1 MSLADPPGLVAKPE
15 SVASSER
22 DELLRLASVI
32 AHQLRSP
39 LSAVQ
44 TVLGSLLGGFAGPLD
59 PRQRWLVEKA
69 WERCGSGLGLVRN
82 LLRLRSL
89 GQLDEADLGPVN
101 MVAAISGAV
110 DAVRD
115 AAGERGVELELQVD
129 VPDVDGAW
137 VRGESAL
144 IGEIL
149 GVLLD
154 NAVKYTPQ
162 GGHVTA
168 RLTLV
173 EGAPQEGAAP
183 TVCAEVVDNGIGIP
197 AEGYERLFHEFYRSP
212 AAKNIVAEGTGL
224 GLAFAWRAA
233 RRLGGE
239 VVVEPSAS
247 GGVRAMAS
255 FPQRSEYS
263 RGVVSPVRA
272 PFTEETR
279 TVSQRVLVI
288 GGVTAGSK
296 AAARIMRLDPDAD
309 VTIVERGRFL
319 AYSGCG
325 LPYYI
330 SGEVTEQR
338 TLLETPLGSVRD
350 SAFFHQLKNV
360 RTYDLTEAIRIDRA
374 RRVVRLRRLID
385 GREHDQPYDRLII
398 ATGARPVIPDVPGS
412 DLGGVYTLQGIEDA
426 EAIRSRLQAPRTK
439 DVVIV
444 GAGLLGCQI
453 AEAAMMR
460 GARLTLI
467 EARPAILDIVD
478 EEIAALVQRILE
490 AHGVRVITGNP
501 VVAFEGE
508 GRVWAVRLAD
518 GTALSCDFVV
528 LAMGLLPEVD
538 LARDA
543 GLAIG
548 PTGAI
553 AVDRTLRTSDPV
565 VFAAGDCAEQVDLVT
580 GRPTWLSGA
589 APASMQGRV
598 AAANVCGGHEEYSGV
613 LGTTILKV
621 FDGTVARTGL
631 TEAEARHAGFTPV
644 VALLPGP
651 DRAHFVRNARSVVL
665 KLVVDGATGRLLGG
679 QGVGLGEVAKRI
691 DVLATALQAG
701 MNVHQ
706 LASLNL
712 AYAPAYSMAV
722 DNLIIAAN
730 VVRNKLDGR
739 FVGISPLELWE
750 LMRGDSPPLL
760 LDVRQPE
767 EYGRIRLA
775 GSRHIQ
781 LANLRS
787 RLRDLPRDRQI
798 VTVCSLGLRSYEASL
813 ILKSHGF
820 DDVRVLDGGLEAWP
834 FAAERLV

>member
-1 MSLADPPGLVAKPE
+1 MSHADPPGLVTKPE
-15 SVASSER
+15 SAGASER

-89 GQLDEADLGPVN
+89 GQLDEANLGPVN
-101 MVAAISGAV
+101 MMTAISAAV

-115 AAGERGVELELQVD
+115 AADERGVTLTLLVD
-129 VPDVDGAW
+129 VPDIDSAW
-137 VRGESAL
+137 VRGEAGL

-154 NAVKYTPQ
+154 NAVKYTPHDGQ
-162 GGHVTA
+162 VTV

-173 EGAPQEGAAP
+173 GAGPEAGATP
-183 TVCAEVVDNGIGIP
+183 KVCAEVVDNGIGIP

-212 AAKNIVAEGTGL
+212 TAKSIVAEGTGL

-233 RRLGGE
+233 RLFGGE
-239 VVVEPSAS
+239 VFLEPSAS
-247 GGVRAMAS
+247 GGVRAVAS
-255 FPQRSEYS
+255 FPQRPEYS
-263 RGVVSPVRA
+263 RGVVSPA
-272 PFTEETR
+272 PTPFAGEAR
-279 TVSQRVLVI
+279 PVSQRVLVI

-360 RTYDLTEAIRIDRA
+360 RAHDLTEAVRIDRT

-385 GREHDQPYDRLII
+385 GQEHDQPYDRLII
-398 ATGARPVIPDVPGS
+398 ATGARPVIPEVPGS
-412 DLGGVYTLQGIEDA
+412 DLGGIYTLQGVEEA

-453 AEAAMMR
+453 AEAMMMR
-460 GARLTLI
+460 GARLTLV

-478 EEIAALVQRILE
+478 EEIGALVQRILE

-501 VVAFEGE
+501 VAAFEGE

-518 GTALSCDFVV
+518 GTAVSCDFVV
-528 LAMGLLPEVD
+528 LALGLLPEVD
-538 LARDA
+538 LAREA

-565 VFAAGDCAEQVDLVT
+565 VFAAGDCAEQVHLVT
-580 GRPTWLSGA
+580 GRPIWLSGA
-589 APASMQGRV
+589 AQASMQGRV
-598 AAANVCGGHEEYSGV
+598 AAANVCGGHEEYCGV

-631 TEAEARHAGFTPV
+631 TEAEARDAGFAPV
-644 VALLPGP
+644 IALLPGP
-651 DRAHFVRNARSVVL
+651 DRAHFLPNAQSVVL
-665 KLVVDGATGRLLGG
+665 KLVVDGDTGRLLGG

-701 MNVHQ
+701 MSVHQ

-712 AYAPAYSMAV
+712 AYSPAYSMV
-722 DNLIIAAN
+722 FDNLIIAAN

-739 FVGISPLELWE
+739 LVGISPFELWE
-750 LMRGDSPPLL
+750 LLHSDAPPLL

-767 EYGRIRLA
+767 EYGRIWLA

-787 RLRDLPRDRQI
+787 HLRDLPRDRQI
-798 VTVCSLGLRSYEASL
+798 VTVCSLGLRSYEANL
-813 ILKSHGF
+813 ILKSDGF
-820 DDVRVLDGGLEAWP
+820 DNVRALDGGLEAWP
-834 FAAERLV
+834 FAIERLV